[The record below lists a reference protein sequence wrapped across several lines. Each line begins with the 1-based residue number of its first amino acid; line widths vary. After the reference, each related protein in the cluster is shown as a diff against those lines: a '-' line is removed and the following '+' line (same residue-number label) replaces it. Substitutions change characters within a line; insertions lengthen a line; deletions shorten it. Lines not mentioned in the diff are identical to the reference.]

1 MPTQPPKSKRRVK
14 TMSKILYAAGTMDH
28 IRSFHLPYIDEL
40 RREGHEVLTMAKGKD
55 ADFDISFVKKMVS
68 VKNMACHRQIRKIL
82 KREKF
87 DVLILNTTLAAF
99 NIRFCLPKKNR
110 PKVINFV
117 HGYMYPPKPVTT
129 RDKIFA
135 FCEKILRKKTDYIL
149 VMNSDDYKIATE
161 NKLCISDVI
170 MTHGMGAKVSE
181 DTTMPIELIRK
192 YHDGTGK
199 YVICFVGEL
208 YRAKNQRMLIC
219 ALPEIQLKIPNAV
232 LWLVGEGV
240 DRNELVTLSEELN
253 LSNSVYFMGRRSNPC
268 DYIYSSD
275 LYVSAS
281 EKEGLPFNI
290 MEALGCGKT
299 AIASDIKGHRDIIED
314 GKSGYLYKNGDMND
328 FIRLVCAVHDG
339 ELKIDPECAKA
350 RYAEFSFDK
359 GFPETYGIIK
369 ELVEK

>member
-1 MPTQPPKSKRRVK
+1 
-14 TMSKILYAAGTMDH
+14 MDH
-28 IRSFHLPYIDEL
+28 IKSFHLPYIAKL
-40 RREGHEVLTMAKGKD
+40 REDGHEVLTMAKGKD
-55 ADFDISFVKKMVS
+55 ADFNISFEKKMVS
-68 VKNMACHRQIRKIL
+68 FKNMACHRQIRKIL

-117 HGYMYPPKPVTT
+117 HGYMFPPKPEST
-129 RDKIFA
+129 RDKIFF
-135 FCEKILRKKTDYIL
+135 FCEKLLRKKTDYIL
-149 VMNSDDYKIATE
+149 VMNGDDYKIATE
-161 NKLCISDVI
+161 NKLCVGETV
-170 MTHGMGAKVSE
+170 MTLGMGAKVSE

-192 YHDGTGK
+192 YYDSTDK

-219 ALPEIQLKIPNAV
+219 ALPEIQIKIPNAV
-232 LWLVGEGV
+232 LWLVGEGT
-240 DRNELVTLSEELN
+240 DRNELVGLSEELN
-253 LSNSVYFMGRRSNPC
+253 LSDSVYFMGRRSNPC

-281 EKEGLPFNI
+281 QKEGLPFNI

-299 AIASDIKGHRDIIED
+299 TLASDIKGHRDIIED
-314 GKSGYLYKNGDMND
+314 GKSGFLYPNGDINEYVK
-328 FIRLVCAVHDG
+328 LVCEVYSG
-339 ELKIDPECAKA
+339 EKKIDPECAKA
-350 RYAEFSFDK
+350 RYKEYSFDSV
-359 GFPETYGIIK
+359 FPKTYGIIK